1 MEEDILLNCDFK
13 SFGEFEIIEH
23 IALENKDCY
32 AVNTLYEPNKV
43 TPIKKTIPN
52 YTAMDLNFSLGKLS
66 WNMIRLKIK

>member
-13 SFGEFEIIEH
+13 LFGEFEIIEH